1 MIVRYDS
8 IVVGGGL
15 SHASPHLAP
24 ACVAEALIQGMTP

>member
-1 MIVRYDS
+1 MTARYDS

-24 ACVAEALIQGMTP
+24 ASAAEALIQGMIP

>member
-8 IVVGGGL
+8 IVVDGGL

-24 ACVAEALIQGMTP
+24 ASVAEALIQGMIP